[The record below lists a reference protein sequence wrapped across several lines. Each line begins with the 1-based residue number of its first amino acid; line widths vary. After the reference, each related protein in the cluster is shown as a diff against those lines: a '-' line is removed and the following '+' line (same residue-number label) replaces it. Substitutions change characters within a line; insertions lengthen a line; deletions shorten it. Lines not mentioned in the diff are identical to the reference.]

1 MYVCTYAC
9 IYIYYGCKYICIQMP
24 IYIYTNINI
33 TLLAYW
39 QPPVSQAQ
47 ALVDEGY
54 MEALLD
60 LEKLGW
66 YWRNM
71 LLDYPT
77 HPASDDPEHSLPI
90 TLYGILAQLF

>member
-1 MYVCTYAC
+1 MYVCM
-9 IYIYYGCKYICIQMP
+9 YIYTMDVNTFVFKCL
-24 IYIYTNINI
+24 YIYTNINI